1 MVLGE
6 NPKMLLLVPT
16 AGPPLPEAIDRPLGV
31 GEKIFV
37 NGVQDRAVLLQATA
51 GGALVNLLSRA
62 EGCFVQRPEV
72 GSVVKLMRNKQHAIE
87 FDSELVFGELSAEDP
102 PDEPRVAYL
111 VTRSAEKDDVQPQGQ
126 ASRP

>member
-1 MVLGE
+1 
-6 NPKMLLLVPT
+6 MLLLVPT
-16 AGPPLPEAIDRPLGV
+16 AGPLPEAIDRPLAV

-87 FDSELVFGELSAEDP
+87 FDSELVFGELLAKDP

-111 VTRSAEKDDVQPQGQ
+111 LTRAAQDDVQPQGQ